1 MKPYIA
7 RRLLIV
13 AIVAGTILRFS
24 GIESRSLWGDEIA
37 SLAFATG
44 HSYFPWDEDTEIIR
58 TAEHYRTLVSLAPD
72 YFSQRLVSILA
83 KDTQLPL
90 YYTLLNL
97 WLHLFGTSE
106 VALRSFSAA
115 ASIASIPLI
124 YALACALGSCG
135 IGAYSALLFAV
146 APFQLAFAQYNR
158 PYALLGF
165 FALLSGLAAIKICR
179 EGGSWRWLLTYGG
192 ATTLGLYTHYL
203 FIWNL
208 PFHWILV
215 SFYQRQGRSFLLRWV
230 LLLGCVGGVFLPW
243 VPVFLSQLHWNSES
257 PSLTWFYWAT
267 GPFPLSST
275 VLHLGR
281 NLVLLFSVGR
291 VQGLCSSLQDQ
302 RCYADAVLTAMY
314 YGIPILILSWCT
326 WRVFLW
332 VYRRSPESNHGL
344 KFWSVCIL
352 WGFCVFAGVVIMDIA
367 LNSRSVRFPPY
378 FIAGSGA
385 LYIAVATCFTLFN
398 LRSRA
403 LWLPFVSLVFLL
415 SGSVLYLKGFSPTLI
430 YRQGIR
436 EVARHLDQ
444 SAIDDDLILVLNP
457 GPNPIDLAYYLKSNP
472 AFGMVNIPERW
483 RSSLDISAQLEKL
496 KRGRKRVWYLDDFGP
511 EIRARSMVLTWLR
524 THEKEIEVKQFK
536 NLDLFLFAIDVF

>member
-1 MKPYIA
+1 MSPHVA
-7 RRLLIV
+7 RRLLLL
-13 AIVAGTILRFS
+13 AILAGTTLRFS

-44 HSYFPWDEDTEIIR
+44 HSYFPWDQDTEIIR

-72 YFSQRLVSILA
+72 YFSQNLVSVLQ

-106 VALRSFSAA
+106 VALRSLSVA

-124 YALACALGSCG
+124 YAVACAIGSSA
-135 IGAYSALLFAV
+135 IGAYAAVLFAV
-146 APFQLAFAQYNR
+146 APFQIAFAQYNR
-158 PYALLGF
+158 PYALLGC
-165 FALLSGLAAIKICR
+165 FALLSGLAALKICR
-179 EGGSWRWLLTYGG
+179 GVGDWRWFVTYGVV
-192 ATTLGLYTHYL
+192 TVLGLYTHYL

-208 PFHWILV
+208 PFHCMLV
-215 SFYQRQGRSFLLRWV
+215 VLYRRSSRSFLVRWV
-230 LLLGCVGGVFLPW
+230 LLLGCIGGAFLLW
-243 VPVFLSQLHWNSES
+243 FPVFLSQLHWNRES
-257 PSLTWFYWAT
+257 PSLTWFYWASD
-267 GPFPLSST
+267 PFPFSST
-275 VLHLGR
+275 VLYLGR

-314 YGIPILILSWCT
+314 YGTPILILGWCT
-326 WRVFLW
+326 WRVCLW
-332 VYRRSPESNHGL
+332 VYRKSPESNHGL
-344 KFWSVCIL
+344 KFWSVCML
-352 WGFCVFAGVVIMDIA
+352 WGLCVFAGVVIMDIA
-367 LNSRSVRFPPY
+367 LNSRSVRFPLY
-378 FIAGSGA
+378 FIAASGA
-385 LYIAVATCFTLFN
+385 QYIAVATCFTLFN

-415 SGSVLYLKGFSPTLI
+415 SGSVLYLRGFSPTLI

-444 SAIDDDLILVLNP
+444 SAIDGDLILVLNP

-483 RSSLDISAQLEKL
+483 RSSLDIPAQLEKL
-496 KRGRKRVWYLDDFGP
+496 KQGRKRVWYLDDFGP
-511 EIRARSMVLTWLR
+511 EIRARNFVITWLR
-524 THEKEIEVKQFK
+524 THQKEIEVKQFK
-536 NLDLFLFAIDVF
+536 NLDLFLFSLQ